1 MGKRRNI
8 GFIALT
14 TLPAL
19 LLYGGLFVYP
29 IVQAITMSFYRWSG
43 LTMGTEK
50 YIGLRNYAKLIND
63 RVFWVSFKNSLFL
76 MLTVPLG
83 VMVVSLFLSVL
94 LTRKKLRERSLYRMV
109 YFLPNVLSVVVISML
124 WQLIYHPTLGIL
136 NTLLDEIGLGAY
148 ARVWLGDS
156 KTALVSV
163 GMTMI
168 WSNIGF
174 YLVMFMAGINNI
186 PEHLFEAARIDGAG
200 EMTQFFKITL
210 PLLWQ
215 ILRVAVILLISNAF
229 YGALAFVQVMT
240 NSGPNNATLTMVNYM
255 YNLAFQ
261 NSNLGYATTVG
272 VAIFVVGI
280 TLSLLS
286 DRASKRDVVEFQ

>member
-1 MGKRRNI
+1 MSKKGNTV
-8 GFIALT
+8 FIALT
-14 TLPAL
+14 TFPAL
-19 LLYGGLFVYP
+19 LLYGGLFIYP
-29 IVQAITMSFYRWSG
+29 IIQAVTMSFYRWSG
-43 LTMGTEK
+43 LTVGTEK
-50 YIGLRNYAKLIND
+50 FIGFRNYAKLIKD
-63 RVFWVSFKNSLFL
+63 RVFWGSFKNSVFL
-76 MLTVPLG
+76 MLVVPLG
-83 VMVVSLFLSVL
+83 VMVISLFLSVL
-94 LTRKKLRERSLYRMV
+94 LTRKKLGERNAYRMV

-136 NTLLDEIGLGAY
+136 NTLLDAIGAGGY

-163 GMTMI
+163 SITMV
-168 WSNIGF
+168 WSSIGF

-200 EMTQFFKITL
+200 EITQFFKITL

-215 ILRVAVILLISNAF
+215 ILRIAVILLISNSF
-229 YGALAFVQVMT
+229 YGALAFVQIMT

-286 DRASKRDVVEFQ
+286 DRVSRRDVIEFQ